1 MMSSIYEFIGRAVV
15 RMVWWR
21 FRRPIQAAGA
31 IAAAAVIAG
40 GYLLSRRE
48 PPEG

>member
-1 MMSSIYEFIGRAVV
+1 MSLIYELIGRLYV
-15 RMVWWR
+15 RFVWWR
-21 FRRPIQAAGA
+21 FKRHIQVAGA
-31 IAAAAVIAG
+31 IAVVAALAG

>member
-1 MMSSIYEFIGRAVV
+1 MSLIYELIGRIVV
-15 RMVWWR
+15 RVAWWR
-21 FRRPIQAAGA
+21 FKRQIQVAGA
-31 IAAAAVIAG
+31 LAILAALAG

>member
-1 MMSSIYEFIGRAVV
+1 MSQLYEFIGRAVV
-15 RMVWWR
+15 GLVWFR
-21 FRRPIQAAGA
+21 FKRQIQVAGA
-31 IAAAAVIAG
+31 LALFAAAAG